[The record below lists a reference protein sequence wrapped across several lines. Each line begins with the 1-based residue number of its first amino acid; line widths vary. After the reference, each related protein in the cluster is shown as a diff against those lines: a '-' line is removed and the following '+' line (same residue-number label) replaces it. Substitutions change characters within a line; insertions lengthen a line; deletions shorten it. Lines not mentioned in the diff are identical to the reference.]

1 MYEFWY
7 DYIKSKC
14 KEKANLC
21 YMDAGSFNVY
31 INMDEIYKEIAEVA
45 ETRFDTP
52 NYQLD
57 IPLKKEKIR
66 RLLV

>member
-7 DYIKSKC
+7 DYIRSKC

-31 INMDEIYKEIAEVA
+31 INMDEIYKEVA

>member
-1 MYEFWY
+1 
-7 DYIKSKC
+7 
-14 KEKANLC
+14 
-21 YMDAGSFNVY
+21 MDAGSFNVY